1 MTGRVPVVGGLAGGV
16 GTTTVARALHGRD
29 LGRVCG
35 PDLLPDVVV
44 TRDTA
49 AGLAAAARVA
59 PAPGPDSP
67 VLVLHPGTADPDGID
82 ADAAGP
88 GWAAVVALP
97 AVPGWARSADPWS
110 DAAGVLTRPGP
121 SAAVRRYADAI
132 GRVVTAL
139 TTSGRLDRPLTPAGV
154 GGLRPMRGV
163 LALPTGPGR

>member
-1 MTGRVPVVGGLAGGV
+1 MNGRIPVVGGLAGGV

-35 PDLLPDVVV
+35 PDLLSDVVV

-59 PAPGPDSP
+59 PAPGPDAP

-121 SAAVRRYADAI
+121 SAAVRRYAEAI
-132 GRVVTAL
+132 GRIVAAL

-163 LALPTGPGR
+163 LAVPTGPVR

>member
-1 MTGRVPVVGGLAGGV
+1 VSGRIPVVGGLAGGV

-49 AGLAAAARVA
+49 AGLAAAALVA
-59 PAPGPDSP
+59 PAPGPGAP

-132 GRVVTAL
+132 GRIVTAL

-163 LALPTGPGR
+163 LAVPTGPVR